1 MTKNIFDVIN
11 GLDNAARIPAL
22 RTVTH
27 SAMAKCIGAIRQHL
41 REQERNERPEDPSG
55 FTEVPSV
62 DRRAMQDL
70 DMRNQVDENTRN
82 VEEISR
88 MMGFGENVPAIKQA
102 SILHAVYDWANTE
115 LQTIITSI
123 WDEPLSL
130 DGMLKFM
137 TEKAQPLDKA
147 LVKALADAARTDEK
161 TIVKLHELQEMRDR
175 EKLKELLPTIVLTFE
190 GFGENGYEDSASK
203 LPIIAQHQMG
213 VKLVESLNKARD
225 NVLMRVMRSRRLV
238 DLAGIPLIEEGVKAM
253 TDWVNEF
260 EKLHRD
266 EIGEAIERG
275 VNVRTLDEL
284 RA

>member
-1 MTKNIFDVIN
+1 MSKNLFDVIN
-11 GLDNAARIPAL
+11 DLDNAARIPAL
-22 RTVTH
+22 RALTH

-70 DMRNQVDENTRN
+70 DMRNQVDENERS
-82 VEEISR
+82 VEEIAR
-88 MMGFGENVPAIKQA
+88 AMGFGENVPAIKQA
-102 SILHAVYDWANTE
+102 SILHAVYDWANGE
-115 LQTIITSI
+115 LQTLITSK
-123 WDEPLSL
+123 WDAPLSL

-147 LVKALADAARTDEK
+147 LVKALAVAANTSED
-161 TIVKLHELQEMRDR
+161 TIRQLHELQEMRDR
-175 EKLKELLPTIVLTFE
+175 EKLKELLPTIVLTFN
-190 GFGENGYEDSASK
+190 GFGENGYEDSASD
-203 LPIIAQHQMG
+203 LPTIAQHQMG

-225 NVLMRVMRSRRLV
+225 NVMMRVMRSRRLI
-238 DLAGIPLIEEGVKAM
+238 DLASIPLIEEGVKAM

-260 EKLHRD
+260 EKMHRD

-275 VNVRTLDEL
+275 VNVRTLDDL

>member
-1 MTKNIFDVIN
+1 MTKSIFDVIN

-41 REQERNERPEDPSG
+41 REQERTERDEESQMSTLDQRNEH
-55 FTEVPSV
+55 
-62 DRRAMQDL
+62 
-70 DMRNQVDENTRN
+70 DENTRS

-88 MMGFGENVPAIKQA
+88 AMGFETDVPAIKQA
-102 SILHAVYDWANTE
+102 GILHAVYDWANCE
-115 LQTIITSI
+115 LQTIITSK

-147 LVKALADAARTDEK
+147 LVKALADAARTDEG
-161 TIVKLHELQEMRDR
+161 TIAKMHELQEMRDR
-175 EKLKELLPTIVLTFE
+175 EKLKEMLPTIVLTFN
-190 GFGENGYEDSASK
+190 GFGENGDEDSASE
-203 LPIIAQHQMG
+203 LPIIDQHQMG
-213 VKLVESLNKARD
+213 VKLVESLSKARD

-238 DLAGIPLIEEGVKAM
+238 DLASIPLIEEGVKAM

-260 EKLHRD
+260 EKIHHD
-266 EIGEAIERG
+266 KIGEKIERG
-275 VNVRTLDEL
+275 VNVRTLDDL

>member
-22 RTVTH
+22 RALTH

-55 FTEVPSV
+55 FTEISSV

-70 DMRNQVDENTRN
+70 DMRNQVDENTRS
-82 VEEISR
+82 VEEIAR
-88 MMGFGENVPAIKQA
+88 AMGFRADMSAIKQA
-102 SILHAVYDWANTE
+102 SILHAVYDWANGE
-115 LQTIITSI
+115 LQTLITSR
-123 WDEPLSL
+123 WDAPLSL

-147 LVKALADAARTDEK
+147 LVKALADAVRTDEK
-161 TIVKLHELQEMRDR
+161 TIMQLHELQEMRDR
-175 EKLKELLPTIVLTFE
+175 EKLKELLPTIVLTFN
-190 GFGENGYEDSASK
+190 GFGDNGCEDSASD
-203 LPIIAQHQMG
+203 LPTIAQHQMG

-225 NVLMRVMRSRRLV
+225 NVLMRVMRSRRLT
-238 DLAGIPLIEEGVKAM
+238 DLASIPLIEEGIKAM

-266 EIGEAIERG
+266 EIGEEIERG
-275 VNVRTLDEL
+275 VNVRTLDDL

>member
-22 RTVTH
+22 RAVTH

-62 DRRAMQDL
+62 GRRAMQDL
-70 DMRNQVDENTRN
+70 DMRNQVDENTRS

-88 MMGFGENVPAIKQA
+88 AMGFETDVPAIKQA
-102 SILHAVYDWANTE
+102 SILHAVYDWANGE
-115 LQTIITSI
+115 LQTLITSQ
-123 WDEPLSL
+123 WDAPLSL

-147 LVKALADAARTDEK
+147 LVKALADAARTDEA
-161 TIVKLHELQEMRDR
+161 TIAKMHELQDIRDR
-175 EKLKELLPTIVLTFE
+175 EKLKELLPTIALTFN
-190 GFGENGYEDSASK
+190 GFGMNGHENSASD
-203 LPIIAQHQMG
+203 LPTIAQHQMG
-213 VKLVESLNKARD
+213 VKLVESLSKARD
-225 NVLMRVMRSRRLV
+225 NVLMRVMRSRRLT
-238 DLAGIPLIEEGVKAM
+238 DLASIPLIEEGIKAM
-253 TDWVNEF
+253 SDWVNEF

-275 VNVRTLDEL
+275 ANVRTLDDL

>member
-1 MTKNIFDVIN
+1 MSKNIFDVIN

-22 RTVTH
+22 RAMTH

-70 DMRNQVDENTRN
+70 DMRNQVDDNERS
-82 VEEISR
+82 VEDISR
-88 MMGFGENVPAIKQA
+88 AMGFDEMVPAIKQA
-102 SILHAVYDWANTE
+102 SILHAVYDWANGE
-115 LQTIITSI
+115 LQTLITSQ
-123 WDEPLSL
+123 WDAPLSL

-147 LVKALADAARTDEK
+147 LVKALAQAARTDEK
-161 TIVKLHELQEMRDR
+161 TIMKLHELQEMRDR
-175 EKLKELLPTIVLTFE
+175 EKLKELLPTIVLTFN
-190 GFGENGYEDSASK
+190 GFGDNGYEDSASD
-203 LPIIAQHQMG
+203 LPTIAQHQMG
-213 VKLVESLNKARD
+213 VKLVEALNKARD
-225 NVLMRVMRSRRLV
+225 NVLMRVMRSRRLT
-238 DLAGIPLIEEGVKAM
+238 DLASIPLIEEGIKAM

-275 VNVRTLDEL
+275 TNVRTLDDL

>member
-22 RTVTH
+22 RAVTH

-70 DMRNQVDENTRN
+70 DMRNQVDENTRS

-88 MMGFGENVPAIKQA
+88 AMGFGTNVPAIKQA
-102 SILHAVYDWANTE
+102 SILHAVYDWADTE
-115 LQTIITSI
+115 LKTIITSQ
-123 WDEPLSL
+123 WDAPLSL

-147 LVKALADAARTDEK
+147 LVKALANAARTDEG

-175 EKLKELLPTIVLTFE
+175 EKLKELLPTIVLTFN
-190 GFGENGYEDSASK
+190 GFGENGYEDSASD
-203 LPIIAQHQMG
+203 LPTIAQHQMG

-225 NVLMRVMRSRRLV
+225 NILMRVMRSRRLV
-238 DLAGIPLIEEGVKAM
+238 DLASIPLIEEGVKAM

-260 EKLHRD
+260 EKLHCD

-275 VNVRTLDEL
+275 VNVRTLDDL
-284 RA
+284 RV

>member
-1 MTKNIFDVIN
+1 MSKNIFDVIN

-22 RTVTH
+22 RALTH

-41 REQERNERPEDPSG
+41 REQERTERPEDPSG

-70 DMRNQVDENTRN
+70 DMRNQVDDNTRS
-82 VEEISR
+82 VEELSR
-88 MMGFGENVPAIKQA
+88 AMGFDTNVPAIKQA
-102 SILHAVYDWANTE
+102 SILHAVYDWANGE
-115 LQTIITSI
+115 LQTLITSR
-123 WDEPLSL
+123 WDAPLSL

-147 LVKALADAARTDEK
+147 LVKALAAAAK
-161 TIVKLHELQEMRDR
+161 TNEATILKLHELQEMRDR
-175 EKLKELLPTIVLTFE
+175 EKLKELLPTIVLTFN
-190 GFGENGYEDSASK
+190 GFGENGYEDSASD
-203 LPIIAQHQMG
+203 LPTIAQHQMG

-225 NVLMRVMRSRRLV
+225 SVLMRVMRSRRLV
-238 DLAGIPLIEEGVKAM
+238 DLASIPLIEEGIKAM

-275 VNVRTLDEL
+275 MNVRTLDDL

>member
-22 RTVTH
+22 RAMTH

-70 DMRNQVDENTRN
+70 DMRNQVDENERS

-88 MMGFGENVPAIKQA
+88 AMGFGTDMPAIKQA
-102 SILHAVYDWANTE
+102 SVLHAVYDWANSE
-115 LQTIITSI
+115 LQTLITSK
-123 WDEPLSL
+123 WDAPLSL
-130 DGMLKFM
+130 EGMLKFM
-137 TEKAQPLDKA
+137 TEKAQPLDKT
-147 LVKALADAARTDEK
+147 LVKALAVAANTSED
-161 TIVKLHELQEMRDR
+161 TIRQLHELQEMRDR
-175 EKLKELLPTIVLTFE
+175 EKLKEMIPTIILTFN
-190 GFGENGYEDSASK
+190 GFGENGYEDSPAD
-203 LPIIAQHQMG
+203 LPVIAQHQMG
-213 VKLVESLNKARD
+213 VKLVESLNKARE
-225 NVLMRVMRSRRLV
+225 NVLMRMMRSRRLT
-238 DLAGIPLIEEGVKAM
+238 DLASVPLIEEGINAM

-260 EKLHRD
+260 EKLHFD
-266 EIGEAIERG
+266 EIGEAVERG
-275 VNVRTLDEL
+275 ANIRTLDSL